1 MADDSAGEKTE
12 VASGKRRE
20 DARKEG
26 QVAKSQEVAGA
37 LLLFIGVVVLVASSG
52 HFASVLGNNT
62 RYLLSQAHFLAPGN
76 VQMVKFLMISSFK
89 IIGSALGPL
98 LFAVF
103 VTAIGANVMQFGLHF
118 SAKSLNFKI
127 EKLNPISGMKKFF
140 QKKAFFD
147 LAKNTLKIAII
158 AFLATKAI
166 SSWSDKIYATA
177 LMPLSHIVAFAKI
190 SFVKLMA
197 ILLFF
202 TAVLAVIDWFWQK
215 RQHEN
220 SIKMSKQEVK
230 QEYKDTEGDPQ
241 LKARIKN
248 IQFEMARKRMLADVP
263 TADVIITNPTHFAV
277 AIKYVAGSAAP
288 IVVAKGKDHVA
299 QTIKKIARAHKV
311 PIIENKPLAR
321 SLHRQV
327 EIGQSI
333 PESLFQ
339 AVAEVLAY
347 IYRLK
352 KA

>member
-12 VASGKRRE
+12 EASGKRRS
-20 DARKEG
+20 DAKNEG

-37 LLLFIGVVVLVASSG
+37 ILLFVGTVVLVASSK
-52 HFASVLGNNT
+52 HFANVLGENT
-62 RYLLSQAHFLAPGN
+62 SYLLSQSHNLIPRDGG
-76 VQMVKFLMISSFK
+76 VVRELMTANFK
-89 IIGSALGPL
+89 IIGIALGPM

-103 VTAIGANVMQFGLHF
+103 VTSIGANVMQFGLNF
-118 SAKSLNFKI
+118 STKALSFKI
-127 EKLNPISGMKKFF
+127 DKLDPIKGFKKFF

-147 LAKNTLKIAII
+147 LAKNFLKILII
-158 AFLATKAI
+158 AFLAYKCI
-166 SSWSDKIYATA
+166 NGWSDEIYETA
-177 LMPLSHIVAFAKI
+177 LMPLPFIVAFAKI

-197 ILLFF
+197 VLLFF
-202 TAVLAVIDWFWQK
+202 TAILAVFDWFWQK

-230 QEYKDTEGDPQ
+230 QEHKDMDGDPQ
-241 LKARIKN
+241 LKARIRN
-248 IQFEMARKRMLADVP
+248 LQFEMTRKRMLADVP
-263 TADVIITNPTHFAV
+263 TADVIITNPTHYAV
-277 AIKYVAGSAAP
+277 AIKYVPGSAAP
-288 IVVAKGKDHVA
+288 MVVAKGKDNVA
-299 QTIKKIARAHKV
+299 QTIKKIAKAHKV

-339 AVAEVLAY
+339 AVAEILAY

>member
-1 MADDSAGEKTE
+1 MADEAGEKTE

-20 DARKEG
+20 DARNEG

-37 LLLFIGVVVLVASSG
+37 ILLFVGVVVLVASSG
-52 HFASVLGNNT
+52 HFARVLGENT
-62 RYLLSQAHFLAPGN
+62 HYLLSQAHFLAPNSGP
-76 VQMVKFLMISSFK
+76 VVRELMIANFK
-89 IIGSALGPL
+89 ILGTALGPM

-103 VTAIGANVMQFGLHF
+103 ITAIGANVMQFGLHF
-118 SAKSLNFKI
+118 STKSLSFKLD
-127 EKLNPISGMKKFF
+127 KLNPISGMKKFF

-147 LAKNTLKIAII
+147 LAKNFFKILII
-158 AFLATKAI
+158 AMLSNKAI
-166 SSWSDKIYATA
+166 SSWSEEIYEMA
-177 LMPLSHIVAFAKI
+177 LMPIPAIVAFAKI
-190 SFVKLMA
+190 SFIKLMA

-220 SIKMSKQEVK
+220 SIKMTKQEVK

-241 LKARIKN
+241 LKARIRN
-248 IQFEMARKRMLADVP
+248 IQFEMTRKRMLADVP

-277 AIKYVAGSAAP
+277 AIKYEAGSSAP
-288 IVVAKGKDHVA
+288 IVVAKGKDNIA
-299 QTIKKIARAHKV
+299 QIIKKIGREHRV

-327 EIGQSI
+327 EIGQSV

>member
-12 VASGKRRE
+12 AASGKRRE
-20 DARKEG
+20 DARNEG

-37 LLLFIGVVVLVASSG
+37 ILLLVGVVVLVASSG
-52 HFASVLGNNT
+52 HFARVLGDNT
-62 RYLLSQAHFLAPGN
+62 RYLLSQSHILIPRNGF
-76 VQMVKFLMISSFK
+76 VVRELMIANFK
-89 IIGSALGPL
+89 IIGTALGPL

-118 SAKSLNFKI
+118 SSKSLKFKLD
-127 EKLNPISGMKKFF
+127 KLNPVSGIKKFF

-147 LAKNTLKIAII
+147 LAKNFFKIVII
-158 AFLATKAI
+158 SILAYKSI
-166 SSWSDKIYATA
+166 SNWSDEIYETA
-177 LMPLSHIVAFAKI
+177 IMPLPYIVDFAKI
-190 SFVKLMA
+190 SFIKLMA
-197 ILLFF
+197 TLLFF
-202 TAVLAVIDWFWQK
+202 TAILAVFDWFWQK

-220 SIKMSKQEVK
+220 SIKMTKQEVK
-230 QEYKDTEGDPQ
+230 QEHKDSEGDPQ
-241 LKARIKN
+241 LKARIRN
-248 IQFEMARKRMLADVP
+248 LQFEMTRKRMLADVP
-263 TADVIITNPTHFAV
+263 TADVIITNPTHYAV
-277 AIKYVAGSAAP
+277 AIKYVAGNAAP
-288 IVVAKGKDHVA
+288 IVVAKGKDNVA
-299 QTIKKIARAHKV
+299 QTIKKIGRANRV